1 MSELGGQLIPPS
13 ETLDGV
19 LGIEYGEMQGD
30 VITGRMPVEN
40 RVRQP
45 YGIVHGGAIMSL
57 VESLVSAATAFGV
70 ADQGNI
76 AMGQELNV
84 SFMRPISEGH
94 VNAKATVRRRG
105 RSAWTW
111 EVEVTDD
118 AGKLCSL
125 IRATIAVRPARGEI
139 APLPTSQS

>member
-1 MSELGGQLIPPS
+1 MTGLGDALIPS
-13 ETLDGV
+13 DETLDGT

-40 RVRQP
+40 RIRQP

-57 VESLVSAATAFGV
+57 AESLVSAATAV
-70 ADQGNI
+70 AVGEQGMI

-84 SFMRPISEGH
+84 SFMRPISQGH
-94 VNAKATVRRRG
+94 VNATATVCRRG
-105 RSAWTW
+105 RSAWNW
-111 EVEVTDD
+111 EVEITDD

-125 IRATIAVRPARGEI
+125 IRATTAVRPARGEPA
-139 APLPTSQS
+139 APSDAS